1 MTAPKQISVD
11 ELIERF
17 RLAAEEWGKLEAEAQ
32 KLEHMR
38 KIVRGQIYCMLE
50 GSIGDKEHQ
59 AEAHPDYKAHIDRMT
74 EARTAANVAR
84 ARKDALHMRF
94 EAYRTRSANRRIERQ
109 G

>member
-1 MTAPKQISVD
+1 MPEISVD

-17 RLAAEEWGKLEAEAQ
+17 RIQAEEWGRLEAEAQ

-38 KIVRGQIYCMLE
+38 KIVRGQIFCMLE
-50 GSIGDKEHQ
+50 GSAAAREHE
-59 AEAHPDYKAHIDRMT
+59 AEAHPDYLQHIERMT
-74 EARTAANVAR
+74 EARTAANISR
-84 ARKDALHMRF
+84 ARKDAMQMRF